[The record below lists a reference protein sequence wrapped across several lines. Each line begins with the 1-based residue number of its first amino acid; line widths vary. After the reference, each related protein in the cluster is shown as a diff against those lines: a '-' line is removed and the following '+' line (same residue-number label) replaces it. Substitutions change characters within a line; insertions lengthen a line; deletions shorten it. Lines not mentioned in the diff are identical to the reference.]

1 MYIRRHCHEK
11 EVRMSVI
18 VCGLIGLAVAAI
30 VVYMAR
36 VGKEKA
42 AIARQLR
49 KLAGKKKKS

>member
-1 MYIRRHCHEK
+1 
-11 EVRMSVI
+11 MSVI